1 MLPLVSRKDIVK
13 TLRAEKLSV
22 EVFDEMPSDET
33 NVRHGIYVSLPL
45 VQDSESIVSGFGC
58 GELKGYSDA
67 FDILVISTQDDIRLE
82 RVGDAITN
90 LPESALMAEY
100 TDVDFTTE
108 RSYENRAEYRTYSFI
123 GKRI

>member
-1 MLPLVSRKDIVK
+1 MLPIISRKDIVK

-45 VQDSESIVSGFGC
+45 VQDSESAVSGFGC
-58 GELKGYSDA
+58 GDVKRYSDV
-67 FDILVISTQDDIRLE
+67 FEILVISTQDDVRLE

-90 LPESALMAEY
+90 LPVHTIMAGY
-100 TDVDFTTE
+100 ADVDFSTE